1 MTVNIYTRRQ
11 GNHDP
16 NLRHTTVTVI
26 IALVTLLKF
35 VNGRRREEEKEE
47 DLGGK
52 QSRYHLPYRLQS
64 NTTVAVALKVD
75 NVKKVFD
82 SRSAS
87 SSKKMVVALDG
98 VSFEVKRGEF
108 VSIVGPSGSG
118 KSTLLNVIGALDRP
132 TSGKVFI
139 NGQDIFLLD
148 DTRLSDVR
156 SRLIGFIFQSY
167 NLVNRMSV
175 QENVEFPAVFSKRS
189 SSSSSSSS
197 SDSRKRAL
205 ELLEILGIEDK
216 AKQKPVDLSGGEQQR
231 VAIARALI
239 NDPALVLADEPTGNL
254 DTKTGREVFDLLKM
268 LSDRFGTTVVM
279 VTHNLELAGMT
290 TRSIYIRDGRIEKE
304 ILHKATSET
313 EAASSAYDANKDI
326 TSQ

>member
-1 MTVNIYTRRQ
+1 MSHGSTLDKIDQANEFTMTTDSK
-11 GNHDP
+11 H
-16 NLRHTTVTVI
+16 
-26 IALVTLLKF
+26 KSS
-35 VNGRRREEEKEE
+35 
-47 DLGGK
+47 GG
-52 QSRYHLPYRLQS
+52 SDESPLQS
-64 NTTVAVALKVD
+64 ATIAIALKVD
-75 NVKKVFD
+75 NVKKVFEP
-82 SRSAS
+82 RSGSA
-87 SSKKMVVALDG
+87 KKMVVKALDG
-98 VSFEVKRGEF
+98 VSFEVSRGDF

-139 NGQDIFLLD
+139 NGDDIFLLD
-148 DTRLSDVR
+148 DARLSDVR

-167 NLVNRMSV
+167 NLINRMSV
-175 QENVEFPAVFSKRS
+175 QENVEFPSVFLRRS

-197 SDSRKRAL
+197 DNHTRAL

-268 LSDRFGTTVVM
+268 LTDRFGTTVVM

-290 TRSIYIRDGRIEKE
+290 DRSIYIRDGRIEKE
-304 ILHKATSET
+304 ILHKAKSDISLPS
-313 EAASSAYDANKDI
+313 ASATTNKDI
-326 TSQ
+326 DSIGEAK